1 MSEQSKFNPYI
12 MWQNLLAFCVLP
24 FLLVS
29 GNPGWEE
36 FKSYEGKFRVLT
48 PGEMQLNER
57 VIHTDIGEIKY
68 ITYYYQDQSR
78 EAENAMY
85 MITYCD
91 YPEYTIHSDSTEL
104 ALDFFENTIA
114 AAVESV
120 AGELRYSDN
129 LNYKEYPG
137 RHWRIDYRA
146 GHATLK
152 TRAFLVENRFYT
164 IQTATE
170 RGRSMN
176 EATDAFFESF
186 ALLID

>member
-1 MSEQSKFNPYI
+1 
-12 MWQNLLAFCVLP
+12 MWHNLIAFIALP

-29 GNPGWEE
+29 GDPSWEE
-36 FKSYEGKFRVLT
+36 FKSFDGKFRVLV
-48 PGEMQLNER
+48 PGEMQMNER

-85 MITYCD
+85 MVTYCD

-104 ALDFFENTIA
+104 TIDFFENTIE

-120 AGELRYSDN
+120 AGELRYADD

-152 TRAFLVENRFYT
+152 TRAFLVKNRFYT
-164 IQTATE
+164 VQTATE

-176 EATDAFFESF
+176 KATDAFFESF
-186 ALLID
+186 ALLIE

>member
-1 MSEQSKFNPYI
+1 
-12 MWQNLLAFCVLP
+12 MWQGLIAFLILP
-24 FLLVS
+24 FFLITN
-29 GNPGWEE
+29 NPGWEE
-36 FKSYEGKFRVLT
+36 YKSFEGKFRVLV
-48 PGEMQLNER
+48 PGEMQVSER

-68 ITYYYQDQSR
+68 ITHYYQDTER

-85 MITYCD
+85 MVTYCD

-104 ALDFFENTIA
+104 VEDFFVNTLE

-120 AGELRYSDN
+120 AGKLRYSDI
-129 LNYKEYPG
+129 LNYKEFPG
-137 RHWRIDYRA
+137 RHWRVDYRG

-152 TRAFLVENRFYT
+152 SRAFLVQNRFYT

-176 EATDAFFESF
+176 KATDAFFESF
-186 ALLID
+186 ALLIE

>member
-1 MSEQSKFNPYI
+1 MIF
-12 MWQNLLAFCVLP
+12 P
-24 FLLVS
+24 FLLIS
-29 GNPGWEE
+29 SDPGWEE
-36 FKSYEGKFRVLT
+36 FKTYQGKFRVLV
-48 PGEMQLNER
+48 PGEMQYNER

-68 ITYYYQDQSR
+68 ITYYYQDTQR

-85 MITYCD
+85 MVTYCD
-91 YPEYTIHSDSTEL
+91 YPEYTIHSDSTDLLE
-104 ALDFFENTIA
+104 DFFDNTLE

-120 AGELRYSDN
+120 AGKVRYSDV
-129 LNYKEYPG
+129 LNYKEFPG

-152 TRAFLVENRFYT
+152 TRVYLVNNRFYT

-176 EATDAFFESF
+176 KATDEFFKSF
-186 ALLID
+186 QLLIE

>member
-1 MSEQSKFNPYI
+1 
-12 MWQNLLAFCVLP
+12 MWQNLFAFIVFP

-29 GNPGWEE
+29 VDGKWEE
-36 FKSYEGKFRVLT
+36 FKSYEGKFRVLV
-48 PGEMQLNER
+48 PGEMQMNER
-57 VIHTDIGEIKY
+57 VIHTDIGEITY
-68 ITYYYQDQSR
+68 ITHYYQDTQR

-85 MITYCD
+85 MVTYCD

-104 ALDFFENTIA
+104 VEEFFTNTLE

-120 AGELRYSDN
+120 AGELRYSDL
-129 LNYKEYPG
+129 LNYKEFPG

-152 TRAFLVENRFYT
+152 TRAFLVKNRFYT

-176 EATDAFFESF
+176 KATDKFLDSFTLFEE
-186 ALLID
+186 